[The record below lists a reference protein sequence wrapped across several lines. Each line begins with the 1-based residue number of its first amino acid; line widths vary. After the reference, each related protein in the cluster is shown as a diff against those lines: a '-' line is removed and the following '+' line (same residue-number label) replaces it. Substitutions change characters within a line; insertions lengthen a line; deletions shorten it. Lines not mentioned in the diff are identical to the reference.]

1 MDTEETLRKTLENL
15 LSKLELDYKKIEI
28 TEEEPNNFSINITSD
43 NPSLLIGYR
52 GENIQA
58 FQQILKTL
66 IWKKCNN
73 EQFNITL
80 DIDDYKKRQEEN
92 ILNLAKRKVE
102 FLRKTR
108 RPQTLPPMSPY
119 FRRKIH
125 MMCMGP
131 GFDDIETV
139 SEGDGEDRFITLKL
153 KS

>member
-1 MDTEETLRKTLENL
+1 MDTEETLRKTLEDL
-15 LSKLELDYKKIEI
+15 LSRLELDYKKIEI

>member
-1 MDTEETLRKTLENL
+1 MDTEETLKKTLEDL

-102 FLRKTR
+102 FLRKTG
-108 RPQTLPPMSPY
+108 RPQKLPPMSSY

-131 GFDDIETV
+131 GFDDVETV